1 MIEFQGVSRSYGDTL
16 AVRGLDLQIPSG
28 ELFAMLG
35 HNGAGKT
42 TTIKMLVGLLR
53 PESGRVLVEE
63 RDVVTEV
70 REAAKR
76 IGYVPD
82 EPYLYDKLSGRE
94 FLYFVA
100 EMHGLPRAE
109 ATERIDREIER
120 FGLGRFADELAESYS
135 HGMKQRTVFAASL
148 LHDPPVLV
156 VDEPLV
162 GLDPHSIRLVKDLL
176 REKADSGTSVFMST
190 HTLAAAEEIADR
202 IGVMQKGQL
211 IFLGTVEELRRRHD
225 AYDQSLESLYLSVVG
240 GAVGGVS
247 TEELE
252 ASAAPDDASPD
263 APPAPE
269 SQP

>member
-1 MIEFQGVSRSYGDTL
+1 MIEFEGVSRSYGDTL
-16 AVRGLDLQIPSG
+16 AVRGLDLRIQSG

-42 TTIKMLVGLLR
+42 TTIKMMVGLLR
-53 PESGRVLVEE
+53 PESGRVLVEG

-82 EPYLYDKLSGRE
+82 EPHLYDKLSGRE

-100 EMHGLPRAE
+100 EMHGLSRAE

-148 LHDPPVLV
+148 LHEPPVLV

-202 IGVMQKGQL
+202 IGVMQKGEL
-211 IFLGTVEELRRRHD
+211 IFLGTVEELRNRHD
-225 AYDQSLESLYLSVVG
+225 AHNQSLETLYLSVVG

-247 TEELE
+247 NEELE
-252 ASAAPDDASPD
+252 ASGAAEEPAAAD
-263 APPAPE
+263 PPPRE
-269 SQP
+269 RQT